1 MAMYTVGYIDDE
13 NDMLSDYIKRLAR
26 RDIELKIAPEGDME
40 QIKQWIVMERI
51 ECMIIDYQLGG
62 KYSFVGT
69 ELFSFLND
77 ELPGLPCMILTSYTD
92 SSVNENKVVKNCIF
106 DRSNMDKTG
115 DEFEQFCDIIKQ
127 STEVFENNIEKYKQ
141 KYTELYRKKTSDSIT
156 SDEEEELLSVFRI
169 LRSYGEVD
177 DISSELLTTK
187 VSSALDDVLKK
198 LDELLNQ

>member
-1 MAMYTVGYIDDE
+1 MYTVGYIDDE

-62 KYSFVGT
+62 KYTFVGT
-69 ELFSFLND
+69 ELFSYLND

-156 SDEEEELLSVFRI
+156 PDEEEELLSVFRI

>member
-1 MAMYTVGYIDDE
+1 MYTVGYIDDE